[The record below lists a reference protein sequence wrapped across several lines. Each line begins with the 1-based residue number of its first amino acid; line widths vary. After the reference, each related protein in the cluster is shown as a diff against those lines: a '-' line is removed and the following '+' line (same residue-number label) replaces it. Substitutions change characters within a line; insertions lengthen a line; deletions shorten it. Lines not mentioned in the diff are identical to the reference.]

1 MELNCLLVVMLFT
14 DMLSAVLCTYVG
26 PDVVVWNLHR
36 RYGQVRLPRLL
47 EGWRQLEVIGWNEDL
62 LTKEVSWM
70 KTYEPVFVLKKQ
82 SKDEL

>member
-1 MELNCLLVVMLFT
+1 M
-14 DMLSAVLCTYVG
+14 YVG
-26 PDVVVWNLHR
+26 PDLVVWNLHR
-36 RYGQVRLPRLL
+36 RYGEVRLPHLL
-47 EGWRQLEVIGWNEDL
+47 KGWRQLEVIGWNEDL